1 MRACDREMETCEC
14 CVAFTHFFFLL
25 LLLHS
30 CVLWILVPADETL
43 DPFNPMSPVRIM
55 VVRMKN
61 ETGKSIL
68 LNFQIRDWIQH
79 PRKALSF
86 SPQEA
91 GIGEF
96 Y

>member
-1 MRACDREMETCEC
+1 
-14 CVAFTHFFFLL
+14 
-25 LLLHS
+25 
-30 CVLWILVPADETL
+30 
-43 DPFNPMSPVRIM
+43 M

-91 GIGEF
+91 LSFSPQEAGIGEF